1 MRFSRSEI
9 KAKADEK
16 IYNARRGFTS
26 WQAFQEWVQVPDT
39 ALDQHGHKRAGP
51 TWSNEDLDPTP
62 PEKRTWRWWNYV
74 IFYWG
79 LSFGNWTL
87 GATMI
92 GIGLNWWQ
100 AILTIFLSQTISSIA
115 MFFNSRCASIYHIGY
130 PVVGRSVFGMWGS
143 YYFVL
148 ARAALAIIWYG
159 VQLYSGAS
167 LVANM
172 LRAVFGH
179 HYTDIPNTIPIS
191 VGITSA
197 GMLAF
202 FLFWLIHMP
211 FTFFRPYQLRKFFW
225 AKAIIMLPAIWGLFI
240 FCMVTTK
247 GDIGLHHLNQT
258 TTVQTNGW
266 GWFFVWSINS
276 GMGNTA
282 TLITN
287 QPDIA
292 RWSKTKTGAMWS
304 QLLTN
309 PIAVTLSAS
318 LGILSTAAINNAW
331 GLALWNQWDLLDAI
345 LTHDWSAGTRTA
357 VFFAAGGWC
366 FSILGTNIAAN
377 MIPFGSDST
386 MLFPR
391 YITIPRGQ
399 FIVECLAFAICPWKI
414 LASAATFTTFLAG
427 YGLFMASVV
436 AIMVCDYWCLTK
448 GNVFISHLYVSHI
461 L

>member
-1 MRFSRSEI
+1 
-9 KAKADEK
+9 
-16 IYNARRGFTS
+16 
-26 WQAFQEWVQVPDT
+26 
-39 ALDQHGHKRAGP
+39 
-51 TWSNEDLDPTP
+51 
-62 PEKRTWRWWNYV
+62 
-74 IFYWG
+74 
-79 LSFGNWTL
+79 
-87 GATMI
+87 
-92 GIGLNWWQ
+92 
-100 AILTIFLSQTISSIA
+100 
-115 MFFNSRCASIYHIGY
+115 
-130 PVVGRSVFGMWGS
+130 MWGA

-159 VQLYSGAS
+159 VQLYSGSA

-179 HYTDIPNTIPIS
+179 NYTDIPNTIPES

-225 AKAIIMLPAIWGLFI
+225 FKAIVMLPAIFGLFI
-240 FCMVTTK
+240 FCMVNTK
-247 GDIGLHHLNQT
+247 GKIGLDHLNQT
-258 TTVQTNGW
+258 SAVKSSGW

-292 RWSKTKTGAMWS
+292 RWSKTKSGAMWS

-318 LGILSTAAINNAW
+318 LGILSTAAINNNW
-331 GLALWNQWDLLDAI
+331 NLALWNQWDLLEAI
-345 LTHDWSAGTRTA
+345 MTRYWNAGTRTA
-357 VFFAAGGWC
+357 VFFAAGGWSV
-366 FSILGTNIAAN
+366 SILGTNIAAN

-399 FIVECLAFAICPWKI
+399 FIVECLGFAICPWKI
-414 LASAATFTTFLAG
+414 LTSATVFTTFLAG

-436 AIMVCDYWCLTK
+436 AIMICDYWLISK
-448 GNVFISHLYVSHI
+448 GNVFISHLYVSP